1 MINIG
6 SVFYGKGEEL
16 GTLKAKW
23 CHSELGVGT
32 GIARGGPIEGYVGN
46 YQIIYY
52 DDDGNEIVKRELVI
66 EKTKDYF
73 ELTWKRNGV
82 TTAKGV
88 AVETINGLSTG
99 WINVKIIRIQKL

>member
-6 SVFYGKGEEL
+6 SVFYEKGEEL

-32 GIARGGPIEGYVGN
+32 GIALGGPIEGYVGN

-52 DDDGNEIVKRELVI
+52 DDDGSEMARRELVI

-82 TTAKGV
+82 VTCKGV
-88 AVETINGLSTG
+88 AIETINGLSTG
-99 WINVKIIRIQKL
+99 WINV